1 MAAKNIK
8 ENTGAWVIHHGK
20 KLVLDLNGAA
30 EYPAIDQAAKAAT
43 LLAKLGETDE
53 ATVPKAA
60 VKAIATASGLNPH
73 YELDGLLGVLQSK
86 RLVDV
91 SGNEIT
97 VLGVT
102 TRGALGHAADLFE
115 EASPSKYERAAIH
128 LGDTVSIEPLRRKE
142 VAEEVGDKHKL
153 ASSEVAEFLN
163 RAEQIGFVDS
173 EGEGDDRLLFNGNL
187 FKRDSVQKTA
197 RVLSSLN
204 SAEEAKV
211 QTVRELLENK
221 GCVLFDEV
229 EKILGVQLFE
239 KMRAAGLYDINIV
252 GNEMG
257 DHAYVTS
264 PAAFHKF
271 VNPMVDDCFDMAK
284 ALVSALTYGITARSS
299 SRGRITL
306 PTVLIG
312 RLINGHEVG
321 PATAIGMDYRVLEVN
336 RVVALRPDARFGDR
350 FYMRLLKRE
359 VGELALQ
366 VLTTGDASAESLT
379 VLPGAPMSSYTGPED
394 ARVAVRKK
402 QTPMSRR
409 RTQDVLDAVRGG
421 GGFK

>member
-1 MAAKNIK
+1 MAAKKTK

-20 KLVLDLNGAA
+20 KLVLDSNGPA

-43 LLAKLGETDE
+43 LLAKLGETSE
-53 ATVPKAA
+53 ATVSKTA

-73 YELDGLLGVLQSK
+73 YELDGLLGVLQKK

-91 SGNEIT
+91 SGDEIT

-115 EASPSKYERAAIH
+115 EAEPSRYERAALE
-128 LGDTVSIEPLRRKE
+128 LGDAVSIEPIRRKE
-142 VAEEVGDKHKL
+142 VAEAVGDKHRL
-153 ASSEVAEFLN
+153 ASGQVADFLN

-204 SAEEAKV
+204 TAEEAKV
-211 QTVRELLENK
+211 QTVRDMLQK
-221 GCVLFDEV
+221 SGCVRFEEV
-229 EKILGVQLFE
+229 EKVLGVQLFE
-239 KMRAAGLYDINIV
+239 KLRAAGLYDINIV
-252 GNEMG
+252 GNEIG
-257 DHAYVTS
+257 EHAYVTS

-271 VNPMVDDCFDMAK
+271 VNPMVDDIFDMAK
-284 ALVSALTYGITARSS
+284 ALVSALTYGITARSPS
-299 SRGRITL
+299 MGRIAL
-306 PTVLIG
+306 PTVLIS
-312 RLINGHEVG
+312 RLIGGSEIG
-321 PATAIGMDYRVLEVN
+321 PATAIGADYRVLELN
-336 RVVALRPDARFGDR
+336 RVVALRRDTRYPDR
-350 FYMRLLKRE
+350 FHMRLLKRE

-379 VLPGAPMSSYTGPED
+379 ILPGSPMSSYTGPEH

-421 GGFK
+421 GVFR